1 MILTNHS
8 CSSPLTGVYNL
19 TTFILHAALLGHPC
33 GHCPIFLTAASR
45 RSMDRISVP
54 LWLIVL
60 SDQLP
65 VIGLVGYYLT
75 NYLMGRG
82 PLSKR
87 LASLF
92 GKLNRR
98 TNAVLAN
105 LSVCCSPL

>member
-1 MILTNHS
+1 
-8 CSSPLTGVYNL
+8 
-19 TTFILHAALLGHPC
+19 
-33 GHCPIFLTAASR
+33 
-45 RSMDRISVP
+45 MDRVSVP
-54 LWLIVL
+54 LWLIVF

-87 LASLF
+87 LAALLS
-92 GKLNRR
+92 KLNRR
-98 TNAVLAN
+98 ANAALAN